1 MNQILLVEDSKEIYQ
16 MVLQSTL
23 QLADLTWAKT
33 IKEAKLILKNK
44 AFDLLILDIELP
56 DGNGIEFCS
65 SIQSIHPHILVF
77 FLSSHTTLS
86 EKVLGF
92 SAGADD
98 YITKPFSPLEL
109 KARLESRLRKTKQQL
124 VSAEI
129 FKWNEI
135 EINRASQ
142 NVNIIEKGEA
152 KKLELTALEFKLLLY
167 FAGKPGVVIAR
178 DEILNDIWGEDI
190 HVYQRSVDTH
200 VSKLRKKLGVV
211 SHILESIHGSGYK
224 FNPTAQSII

>member
-1 MNQILLVEDSKEIYQ
+1 MNHILLVEDSKEIYQ
-16 MVLQSTL
+16 MVVQSIQQIAEL
-23 QLADLTWAKT
+23 NWAKSLEEAT
-33 IKEAKLILKNK
+33 IQLSKHH
-44 AFDLLILDIELP
+44 FDLLILDIELP

-65 SIQSIHPHILVF
+65 SIQSTYPNIPVF
-77 FLSSHTTLS
+77 FLTAHDNLS

-109 KARLESRLRKTKQQL
+109 RARLEARLRKNKLQSLQSDIHQWKEL
-124 VSAEI
+124 QISKSRQEVIISDAGVSI
-129 FKWNEI
+129 
-135 EINRASQ
+135 
-142 NVNIIEKGEA
+142 
-152 KKLELTALEFKLLLY
+152 KLDLTSLEFKLLMY
-167 FAGKPGVVIAR
+167 FALRPGVVIAR
-178 DEILNDIWGEDI
+178 DKILNDIWGEDI

-224 FNPTAQSII
+224 FTPTVGSFS

>member
-1 MNQILLVEDSKEIYQ
+1 MFQILLVEDSKEIYQ
-16 MVLQSTL
+16 MVLQSTQHIATL
-23 QLADLTWAKT
+23 SWAQSIT
-33 IKEAKLILKNK
+33 EAKSILSSK

-65 SIQSIHPHILVF
+65 SIQATLPNILVF

-109 KARLESRLRKTKQQL
+109 RARLESRLRKSKQQV
-124 VSAEI
+124 VSSES

-135 EINRASQ
+135 EINRSTQ
-142 NVNIIEKGEA
+142 VVGIVEDGEIR
-152 KKLELTALEFKLLLY
+152 KLDLTALEFKLLLY
-167 FAGKPGVVIAR
+167 FATRPGIVIAR
-178 DEILNDIWGEDI
+178 DEILNDIWGQDI

-211 SHILESIHGSGYK
+211 SHILESVHGSGYK
-224 FNPTAQSII
+224 FNPTVDLIN

>member
-1 MNQILLVEDSKEIYQ
+1 MFQILLVEDSKEIYQ
-16 MVLQSTL
+16 MVLQSTQHIATL
-23 QLADLTWAKT
+23 SWAQS
-33 IKEAKLILKNK
+33 IKEAKSILSSK

-65 SIQSIHPHILVF
+65 SIQATLPNILVF

-109 KARLESRLRKTKQQL
+109 RARLESRLRKSKQQI
-124 VSAEI
+124 VSSES

-135 EINRASQ
+135 EINRSTQ
-142 NVNIIEKGEA
+142 VVGIIEDGEIR
-152 KKLELTALEFKLLLY
+152 KLDLTALEFKLLLY
-167 FAGKPGVVIAR
+167 FATRPGIVIAR
-178 DEILNDIWGEDI
+178 DEILNDIWGQDI

-211 SHILESIHGSGYK
+211 SHILESVHGSGYK
-224 FNPTAQSII
+224 FNPTVDLIN

>member
-1 MNQILLVEDSKEIYQ
+1 MYQILLVEDSKEIYQ
-16 MVLQSTL
+16 MVLQSTQ
-23 QLADLTWAKT
+23 QLATLTWAKS
-33 IKEAKLILKNK
+33 IEEANAIFKSKV
-44 AFDLLILDIELP
+44 FDLLILDIELP

-65 SIQSIHPHILVF
+65 SIQATHPHTLVF
-77 FLSSHTTLS
+77 FLSSHTNLS

-109 KARLESRLRKTKQQL
+109 RARLESRLRKTKQQL
-124 VSAEI
+124 VSAES

-135 EINRASQ
+135 EINKSSQ
-142 NVNIIEKGEA
+142 VVGIVEKGEL
-152 KKLELTALEFKLLLY
+152 KKLDLTALEFKLLLY
-167 FAGKPGVVIAR
+167 FAARPGVVIAR

-200 VSKLRKKLGVV
+200 VSKLRKKLGGV

-224 FNPTAQSII
+224 FNPTVQAIL